1 MGISL
6 GISGLE
12 DAWGVAPAG
21 SAGVAA
27 RGEGAAKGAAGTAAA
42 AGDAM
47 EDGEGRETDEG
58 EGPDMNSVLA
68 KAGFAGDGLG
78 ADAAGAAGLLTGLP
92 GFTGA
97 GPAGPLGLLATAE
110 AAAGLAADE
119 GPSPAPDTGEAAGLA
134 AARGGLVLR
143 AASGTLVPLASGASP
158 GLPKRDG
165 MGKGGGAAKP
175 KMVLLALA
183 FVGP

>member
-47 EDGEGRETDEG
+47 EDGEGREG
-58 EGPDMNSVLA
+58 GGPDMNRVLA

-78 ADAAGAAGLLTGLP
+78 VGAAGAAGLLTGLP